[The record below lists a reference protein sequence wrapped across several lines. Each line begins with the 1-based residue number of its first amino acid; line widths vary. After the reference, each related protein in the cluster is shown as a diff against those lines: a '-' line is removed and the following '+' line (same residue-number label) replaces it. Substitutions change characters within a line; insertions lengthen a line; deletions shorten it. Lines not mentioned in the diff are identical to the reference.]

1 MIDRYCALKNSN
13 KKNKMADRF
22 AEGNNILIHSLK
34 DNNYHLQKKLFRM
47 SDALKRELL
56 LQCHIFEIK

>member
-34 DNNYHLQKKLFRM
+34 DNN
-47 SDALKRELL
+47 
-56 LQCHIFEIK
+56 